1 MSDEKFMRLNKL
13 ITNKKA
19 PRLNHRE
26 AFCFLQIVIKP

>member
-1 MSDEKFMRLNKL
+1 MSDDKFTRLNKL
-13 ITNKKA
+13 TNKKA